1 MKAYIMGN
9 YTEKAFQGFLKDP
22 SSDRKAVVEQL
33 TKAMG
38 GTMHSMDIVRGSYD
52 FIVVSDVPSLDDF
65 AAIKLVVE
73 ASGAVRNLTML
84 EAIDF
89 AKAEVKTIDYLPA
102 AFTT

>member
-22 SSDRKAVVEQL
+22 NTDRKAVVEHL

-52 FIVVSDVPSLDDF
+52 FVVVAELSSFDDF

-73 ASGAVRNLTML
+73 GSGAVKNLTIL

-89 AKAEVKTIDYLPA
+89 SKATAKAGKIGYKSPGQ
-102 AFTT
+102 

>member
-38 GTMHSMDIVRGSYD
+38 GTFHL
-52 FIVVSDVPSLDDF
+52 SL
-65 AAIKLVVE
+65 IHISE
-73 ASGAVRNLTML
+73 PTRP
-84 EAIDF
+84 
-89 AKAEVKTIDYLPA
+89 Y
-102 AFTT
+102 

>member
-38 GTMHSMDIVRGSYD
+38 GTFHSMDIVRGSYD
-52 FIVVSDVPSLDDF
+52 FIVVSEMTSFDDF

-73 ASGAVRNLTML
+73 STGAVKNLTML

-89 AKAEVKTIDYLPA
+89 GKATAKASKIGYKAPGQ
-102 AFTT
+102 